1 MNKTFFDGIYVE
13 KETLKE
19 AGIEYPIK
27 LEYFKTT
34 QEDKEDEKAF
44 GIQIVKTEYKK
55 EVVEIET
62 KEIKN
67 ITTNEG
73 RIDYILT
80 KFKDNE
86 VTPIG
91 ADDIIEELEK

>member
-1 MNKTFFDGIYVE
+1 MKKTFFDGIYVE